1 MCEPKSAGLPPIR
14 DKLPQLEGANL
25 RSPQDGGTNGR
36 DR

>member
-25 RSPQDGGTNGR
+25 RSRQDGGTNGR